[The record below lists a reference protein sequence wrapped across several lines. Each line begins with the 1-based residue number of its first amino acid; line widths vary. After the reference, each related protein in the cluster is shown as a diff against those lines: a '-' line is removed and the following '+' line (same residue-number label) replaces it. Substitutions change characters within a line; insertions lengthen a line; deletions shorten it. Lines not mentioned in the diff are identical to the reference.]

1 MPLRTGFWL
10 FPKEKNVDKWLLFRD
25 YKPVVS
31 ILHYDV
37 ILLKI
42 ARLSLD
48 P

>member
-1 MPLRTGFWL
+1 MPLRTGLWL
-10 FPKEKNVDKWLLFRD
+10 FPKEKNVDKWLLLRD
-25 YKPVVS
+25 YKPLIS
-31 ILHYDV
+31 TLYYDV